1 MMVCQRYTVSGYELS
16 RRSAF
21 AKRALLHFAIGAA
34 IVTAALPRPAEAQ
47 ISNDVVRIGILN
59 DQSGPLS
66 AYSGPG
72 SVVAA
77 RMAVEDFG
85 GKVLGAPIEVVVSDH
100 QNKPDIAASKAREWF
115 EVGNVDV
122 VSDLGSSSTS
132 LAVQEIGRS
141 RGKMILHVGSGA
153 DRLYGEDCSE
163 TGFLWVY
170 DTFSFAKGLGKA
182 LSVGS
187 SGTWFYIAADVA
199 FAKAMEAQLTPV
211 ITASGG
217 KILGSVR
224 HPFGI
229 SDFSSF
235 ILQAQASGAKNI
247 ALLSTGDDTA
257 NAVKQAQ
264 EFGLSRSGQNLVGTV
279 IYLPTIHSLG
289 LNAAQ
294 GLRFVTTFYWDRTA
308 ETRAFAKRFA
318 ERHGGRMPSQVH
330 AGMYSS
336 TMAYLKAVQAA
347 GTDDGRK
354 VAAKLRGM
362 KVDDFFAEGA
372 RVREDGRLMND
383 LFLAEVKTPAESKGE
398 WDYYKIL
405 ERLKAEDVIRPLGEG
420 KCAFAASLAK

>member
-1 MMVCQRYTVSGYELS
+1 MLPEVKAVLGGIK
-16 RRSAF
+16 SAF
-21 AKRALLHFAIGAA
+21 LARGAAGASWLLAAALGPAAALLPSEAG
-34 IVTAALPRPAEAQ
+34 AQ
-47 ISNDVVRIGILN
+47 ISDGIVRIGVLN

-72 SVVAA
+72 SVIAA

-100 QNKPDIAASKAREWF
+100 QNKTDIAAARAREWF
-115 EVGNVDV
+115 DAGGVDV
-122 VSDLGSSSTS
+122 ISDLGSSSTS
-132 LAVQEIGRS
+132 LAVQDIGRT
-141 RGKMILHVGSGA
+141 RGKVILHVGSGA

-170 DTFSFAKGLGKA
+170 DTYSFAKGLGKA

-187 SGTWFYIAADVA
+187 SGTWFYLAADVA

-211 ITASGG
+211 ILAAGG
-217 KILGSVR
+217 RILGTVR
-224 HPFGI
+224 HPFGT

-235 ILQAQASGAKNI
+235 LLQAQASGARNI
-247 ALLSTGDDTA
+247 VLLSTGDDTA
-257 NAVKQAQ
+257 TAIKQAQ
-264 EFGLSRSGQNLVGTV
+264 EFGISQSGQNLVGTV

-289 LNAAQ
+289 IKAAQ
-294 GLRFVTTFYWDRTA
+294 GLRFVTSFYWDRT
-308 ETRAFAKRFA
+308 EESRAFAKRFF
-318 ERHGGRMPSQVH
+318 ERSGGKMPSQVH

-336 TMAYLKAVQAA
+336 TTAYLRAIEAA

-362 KVDDFFAEGA
+362 KVQDFFAEGA

-383 LFLAEVKTPAESKGE
+383 LFLAEVKSPAESKGA

-405 ERLKAEDVIRPLGEG
+405 ERLNADDVIRPISEG
-420 KCAFAASLAK
+420 KCAIASK